1 MVKTKTGIRAR
12 KPAEYNG
19 VIANVEFKTAK
30 AKAIHAVFLIIML
43 IISLICVVPI
53 LWMLISAFKDT
64 KEFLQIPPSF
74 FPEHFDIGKLGR
86 VWKDYNFLML
96 FGNTIYMAAG
106 DIVFT
111 IVVNG
116 LAGYVL
122 SRLKPRGSR
131 LIFMLIVWTMLLPN
145 NVSQV
150 PLFMTFTDF
159 PVIHANL
166 SNTYWAMWLSA
177 GANCYYILL
186 FKSFFDSLSISYF
199 EAAKV
204 DGCSN
209 IGMFFR
215 IVIPL
220 SLPIIAVIIIFQF
233 NTAWGSFF
241 WPYLLINDPDRVVL
255 GQKLFSMKSNTPIDE
270 YLCAM
275 IFVIIPPAI
284 LYAIFQKQIMGG
296 INIGGVKG

>member
-1 MVKTKTGIRAR
+1 MIRKKHKAID
-12 KPAEYNG
+12 YNG
-19 VIANVEFKTAK
+19 VISNVEFKNFNARLV
-30 AKAIHAVFLIIML
+30 HGSFLIIML
-43 IISLICVVPI
+43 LISAICIIPI
-53 LWMLISAFKDT
+53 LWMFVSAFKDT
-64 KEFLQIPPSF
+64 KEFLQISPSF
-74 FPEHFDIGKLGR
+74 FPEKFELSKLGR
-86 VWKDYNFLML
+86 VWQDYNFIKL
-96 FGNTIYMAAG
+96 FRNTIYMAAG

-159 PVIHANL
+159 PLLHVNL

-199 EAAKV
+199 EAAKM

-209 IGMFFR
+209 IKMFFK
-215 IVIPL
+215 IVLPL
-220 SLPIIAVIIIFQF
+220 SLPIIAVMVIFQF

-241 WPYLLINDPDRVVL
+241 WPYLLISDTEMVVL

-270 YLCAM
+270 YMCAM
-275 IFVIIPPAI
+275 IFVIIPPAV
-284 LYAIFQKQIMGG
+284 LFAICQKQIMGG

>member
-1 MVKTKTGIRAR
+1 MAKRDKSR
-12 KPAEYNG
+12 EYNG
-19 VIANVEFKTAK
+19 VISNVEFKSFK
-30 AKAIHAVFLIIML
+30 AKLIHSIFLVIML
-43 IISLICVVPI
+43 LISAMCIIPI
-53 LWMLISAFKDT
+53 LWMLVSAFKDT

-74 FPEHFDIGKLGR
+74 FPEKFDIGKLGR
-86 VWKDYNFLML
+86 VWKDYNFLRL
-96 FGNTIYMAAG
+96 FGNTIYMAVG

-159 PVIHANL
+159 PLLHVNL

-199 EAAKV
+199 EAARV

-209 IGMFFR
+209 IKMFFK
-215 IVIPL
+215 IVLPL

-241 WPYLLINDPDRVVL
+241 WPYLLINDSNKVVL
-255 GQKLFSMKSNTPIDE
+255 GQKLFSMKTNTPIDE
-270 YLCAM
+270 YMCAM

-296 INIGGVKG
+296 INIGGVKE